1 MLEFLKTILLFFRNN
16 NIDYMLSRSV
26 ALSLHTVPRATR
38 DFDFV
43 VLMKDEDIDLFMKN
57 FQSGYYCDRDS
68 IICAMQNF
76 SMFNIIDHAS
86 GFKADFVVLK
96 NQPFRQTEFKRRVE
110 INFLEMPVFV
120 VTPEDLLISKLVWI
134 QDFESTLQ
142 KEDIKNLLEFKNL
155 DLSYIHLWIKK
166 LELNTFNLL

>member
-1 MLEFLKTILLFFRNN
+1 MLEFLKTILLFFKNN
-16 NIDYMLSRSV
+16 NIDYMLSGSV
-26 ALSLHTVPRATR
+26 ALSLYTVPRATR

-57 FQSGYYCDRDS
+57 FKSGYYCNRDS
-68 IICAMQNF
+68 IIYAMQNF

-134 QDFESTLQ
+134 QDFESILQ
-142 KEDIKNLLEFKNL
+142 KEDIKNLLEFENL